1 MNRSA
6 WMRVVSGAL
15 VASAALLS
23 GCGTGARAVDAAP
36 VLRATR
42 PAESQLVLDEPGQAG
57 LATGRLGPGASLAP
71 DGSVIL
77 AATPSEQARFDS
89 SVIIPE
95 IVFNEVLLSWN
106 LDVPEGAG
114 ACVLLRVGREA
125 GGEVSSEWS
134 PWLYVGDWG
143 APPSV
148 EKMMQSPHGKI
159 DVDFFTSTQTF
170 DRVQYRVVAAGGPV
184 RIARIGV
191 CLSNTLGNAK
201 IASNDRSV
209 RPADRGAFTRRLTVP
224 FNSQKTPNPALS
236 GRLCSP
242 TSLSMVMA
250 YYGVDRPV
258 SEVAAKVYDAPNDI
272 YGGWPRNIQAAYAMG
287 VPGYLTRFSHWA
299 EVEHLIAQQRP
310 VIASIYA
317 KKGELPGAPYDATE
331 GHLIVVTGF
340 EGDEWVLVNDPAM
353 SSASDGQI
361 RLKRDDLAR
370 AWFINTGGTAYVLD
384 GTPTPVR
391 EASQGLTP

>member
-1 MNRSA
+1 MKRSA
-6 WMRVVSGAL
+6 WMQVVRGVM
-15 VASAALLS
+15 VASALALS
-23 GCGTGARAVDAAP
+23 GCAARSGDEP
-36 VLRATR
+36 TTLRASKA
-42 PAESQLVLDEPGQAG
+42 AESQLVLDEPGAG
-57 LATGRLGPGASLAP
+57 GLGLCMLGPGASLAP

-77 AATPSEQARFDS
+77 AATPGEQASADS
-89 SVIIPE
+89 AVIVPE
-95 IVFNEVLLSWN
+95 IAFNEVLVSWN

-114 ACVLLRVGREA
+114 ACVLVRVGREA
-125 GGEVSSEWS
+125 GGEWS

-143 APPSV
+143 TPPSV
-148 EKMMQSPHGKI
+148 EKTMQSAQGKI

-170 DRVQYRVVAAGGPV
+170 DRVQYRVIAAGGPV

-191 CLSNTLGNAK
+191 CVSNTLGTAK

-209 RPADRGAFTRRLTVP
+209 RPADRGAFTRRLSVP
-224 FNSQKTPNPALS
+224 FNSQKTPDPTLS

-258 SEVAAKVYDAPNDI
+258 GEVAAKVYDAPNDI
-272 YGGWPRNIQAAYAMG
+272 YGGWPRNVQAAYALG
-287 VPGYLTRFSHWA
+287 VPGYLTRFSQWA

-331 GHLIVVTGF
+331 GHLIVITGF

-370 AWFINTGGTAYVLD
+370 AWFINTGGTAYVLI

>member
-1 MNRSA
+1 MKQSA
-6 WMRVVSGAL
+6 WMRVVHGVM
-15 VASAALLS
+15 VAASVVLS
-23 GCGTGARAVDAAP
+23 GCAACNDEQP
-36 VLRATR
+36 ATLRATKA
-42 PAESQLVLDEPGQAG
+42 AESQLVLDEPGAG
-57 LATGRLGPGASLAP
+57 GLGLSVLGPGAALAP

-77 AATPSEQARFDS
+77 AATPGVQASSDS
-89 SVIIPE
+89 AVIVPE
-95 IVFNEVLLSWN
+95 IAFNEVLVSWN

-114 ACVLLRVGREA
+114 ACVLVRVGRESI
-125 GGEVSSEWS
+125 GEWS

-143 APPSV
+143 TPPSV
-148 EKMMQSPHGKI
+148 ERTVKSAQGRI
-159 DVDFFTSTQTF
+159 DVDFFTSTQIF

-191 CLSNTLGNAK
+191 CVSNTLGTAK

-209 RPADRGAFTRRLTVP
+209 RPEDRSAFTRRLAVP
-224 FNSQKTPNPALS
+224 FNSQKTPDSTLA

-242 TSLSMVMA
+242 TSVSMVMA

-287 VPGYLTRFSHWA
+287 VPGSLTRFNQWA

-317 KKGELPGAPYDATE
+317 RKGELPGAPYDATE
-331 GHLIVVTGF
+331 GHLIVITGF

-370 AWFINTGGTAYVLD
+370 AWFINTGGTAYVLT
-384 GTPTPVR
+384 GTPATPR
-391 EASQGLTP
+391 DAGQGLTP